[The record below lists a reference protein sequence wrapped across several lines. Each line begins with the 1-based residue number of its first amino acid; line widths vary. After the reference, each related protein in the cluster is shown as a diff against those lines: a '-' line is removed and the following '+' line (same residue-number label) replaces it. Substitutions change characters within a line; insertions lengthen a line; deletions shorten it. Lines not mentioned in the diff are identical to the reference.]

1 MYICLITNNT
11 DLMQVEKE
19 KLNCLNCNKR
29 ASIFELLNEDELAL
43 MDQHRT
49 ELTYKK
55 GELIHKNGTQSSHVI
70 SFSCGLAKIY
80 IEDQT
85 GRNQIIKI
93 VKPQEFIVSPGLF
106 IDNRHHFSIK
116 ALTESTVCL
125 IDADIFK
132 QIMKTNSNFAFE
144 YMSLINSNLLQI
156 TEKMHNI
163 SRKHNTGK
171 LAETLLYLEKEIY
184 QSNPF
189 TVNLSSSDI
198 ADLSSMKRGQVMRIL
213 NEFHKEKII
222 EYNKKS
228 IKILNRELLEN
239 ISENG

>member
-1 MYICLITNNT
+1 MPDKTEI
-11 DLMQVEKE
+11 V
-19 KLNCLNCNKR
+19 NCINCNKR
-29 ASIFELLNEDELAL
+29 AGIFKLLNEEELVL
-43 MDQHRT
+43 IDQHRT
-49 ELTYKK
+49 ELIYKK

-70 SFSCGLAKIY
+70 SFNCGLAKIY
-80 IEDQT
+80 IEDKR
-85 GRNQIIKI
+85 GKNQIIKI

-116 ALTESTVCL
+116 ALTESVVCL
-125 IDADIFK
+125 IEANIFK
-132 QIMKTNSNFAFE
+132 QIMKSNSDFAFE
-144 YMSLINSNLLQI
+144 YMKLINSNLLQI
-156 TEKMHNI
+156 TEKMHNN

-189 TVNLSSSDI
+189 TINLSSSDI
-198 ADLSSMKRGQVMRIL
+198 ADLSSMGRGPVMRIL
-213 NEFHKEKII
+213 NEFHNEKII

-228 IKILNRELLEN
+228 IKILNRELLKN

>member
-1 MYICLITNNT
+1 MYICSNRNNKN
-11 DLMQVEKE
+11 LMLNKTEIV
-19 KLNCLNCNKR
+19 NCLNCNKR
-29 ASIFELLNEDELAL
+29 AGIFNLLSEEELLLI
-43 MDQHRT
+43 DQHRT
-49 ELTYKK
+49 ELVYKK

-70 SFSCGLAKIY
+70 SFNCGLAKIY
-80 IEDQT
+80 IEDKK

-93 VKPQEFIVSPGLF
+93 VKPHEFIVSPGLF

-116 ALTESTVCL
+116 ALTESIVCL
-125 IDADIFK
+125 IDAEIFK
-132 QIMKTNSNFAFE
+132 QIMKSNSDFAFE
-144 YMSLINSNLLQI
+144 YISLLNANLLRI
-156 TEKMHNI
+156 TEKMHNN

-171 LAETLLYLEKEIY
+171 LAETILYLEKEIY

-189 TVNLSSSDI
+189 EIDLTSSDI
-198 ADLSSMKRGQVMRIL
+198 ADLSGMGRGPVMRII
-213 NEFHKEKII
+213 NEFHNEKII